1 MPEKEYI
8 DRKAIPLKKFIQT
21 AQMFADDI
29 ACAVGTDWMEKIAEA
44 ENKKLFEII
53 KAIQEA
59 PTADVA
65 EVVRC
70 KDCKHWETDKDYSQ
84 KPWCSHW
91 TLDSTLLYTKSTDF
105 CSYGE
110 RKNDD

>member
-8 DRKAIPLKKFIQT
+8 EREAVVERAT
-21 AQMFADDI
+21 YMFDEVLGTCKCVLVEDI
-29 ACAVGTDWMEKIAEA
+29 EKV
-44 ENKKLFEII
+44 
-53 KAIQEA
+53 

-70 KDCKHWETDKDYSQ
+70 KDCKHGYSYYGNILCTNINS
-84 KPWCSHW
+84 PWYNAEF
-91 TLDSTLLYTKSTDF
+91 DIIMENNDF

-110 RKNDD
+110 RKEK